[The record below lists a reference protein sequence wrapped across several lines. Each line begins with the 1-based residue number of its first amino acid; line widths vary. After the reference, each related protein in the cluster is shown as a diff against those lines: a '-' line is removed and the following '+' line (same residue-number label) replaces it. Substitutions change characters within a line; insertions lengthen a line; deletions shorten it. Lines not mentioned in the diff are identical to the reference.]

1 MIQLSKFELNAYK
14 TQFDFVK
21 KVVLQVQKDFQL
33 YDEKIEF
40 SGKSELAYD
49 ELSQQ
54 IEPIIFRMLELDSA
68 RFFSLLYAIDVEE
81 EKVKEL
87 LFGQSETDVSKELT
101 HLILERELLK
111 VVSRQIYAQQ
121 IKKD

>member
-1 MIQLSKFELNAYK
+1 MIQLSKLELNAYK
-14 TQFDFVK
+14 TKFDLVK

-54 IEPIIFRMLELDSA
+54 IEPVIFRMLELDSA

-87 LFGQSETDVSKELT
+87 LFGQSETDVSRELT

-111 VVSRQIYAQQ
+111 VVSREIYAQQ
-121 IKKD
+121 IQKD

>member
-1 MIQLSKFELNAYK
+1 MIQLSKLELNAYK
-14 TQFDFVK
+14 TKFDLVK

-40 SGKSELAYD
+40 SGNSESAYD

-54 IEPIIFRMLELDSA
+54 IEPVMFRMLELNSA

-87 LFGQSETDVSKELT
+87 LFGQSETDVSRELT

-111 VVSRQIYAQQ
+111 VASRHIYAQQ

>member
-1 MIQLSKFELNAYK
+1 MIQLSKLELNACK
-14 TQFDFVK
+14 TKFDLVK

-54 IEPIIFRMLELDSA
+54 IEPVIFRMLELDSA

-87 LFGQSETDVSKELT
+87 LFWQSETDVSKELT

>member
-1 MIQLSKFELNAYK
+1 MIQLSKLELNACK
-14 TQFDFVK
+14 TKFDLVK
-21 KVVLQVQKDFQL
+21 KVVLQ
-33 YDEKIEF
+33 
-40 SGKSELAYD
+40 AYD

-54 IEPIIFRMLELDSA
+54 IEPVIFRMLELDSA

>member
-1 MIQLSKFELNAYK
+1 MIQLSKLELNACK
-14 TQFDFVK
+14 TKFDLVK
-21 KVVLQVQKDFQL
+21 KVVRQVQKDFQL

-54 IEPIIFRMLELDSA
+54 IEPVIFRMLELDSA

-87 LFGQSETDVSKELT
+87 LFGQSETDVSRELT

-111 VVSRQIYAQQ
+111 VVSREIYAQQ
-121 IKKD
+121 IQKD